1 VNLDH
6 FFHPYPTLKTNMVD
20 CLRFWA
26 GELPDQPAFYF
37 LQDGEGAEICWTFAE
52 LDRKVRS
59 VAATLQSLGLK
70 GQRVLLLYPPGLDFV
85 AGFYGCL
92 YAGAV
97 AIPAYPPRRNRNMV
111 RIQAISD
118 DAEAK
123 AALSVHEVCDRV
135 GPLLD
140 EAPHLRDL
148 TWLATDRISAD
159 RADEWVPPKIHGEM
173 LAVLQYTSGS
183 TGTPKGVML
192 AHRNLMHNVSL
203 ITYGFEPTRLAC
215 GASWLPTY
223 HDMGLVGGVLYSV
236 FFGRYCV
243 LMSPFAF
250 LQKPVRWLQ
259 AITRYRVTIGG
270 GPNFAYDLC
279 TQKVTEEEME
289 GLDLSTWDVAFNGAE
304 PIRAATLDGFAE
316 KFARVGFRREA
327 LYPCYGM
334 AETTLIVTGGKK
346 SEPPVV
352 RSFMGKALDEHRIV
366 PVPEDHKDARKLIG
380 CGRIPPGQQVLIV
393 DPVQYRQMPDDRV
406 GEIWVD
412 SPSVGLGYWNK
423 PGATQETFQAKL
435 RDSNSGTFL
444 RTGDLGFVHGG
455 ELFVTGRLKDLI
467 IVRGV
472 NRYPQDIELTVERTG
487 SHLQPGAVGAFAV
500 DMHGRE
506 RLIIVSEVDRTRRKD
521 WSEIIGV
528 IRRAVTAE
536 HELPPDGIVL
546 VRFGSIPKTSSGK
559 IQRHACRSN
568 FLDGSLSV
576 VAQWFAWED
585 EPAGAP
591 PAAAE
596 SLPPSPP
603 AAVLPDVDPQVA
615 AIVLEQ
621 VRTVAKE
628 RAKTLHLDSNIVADL
643 GLDSLERLQIANSL
657 EMVFGGRFPEAVL
670 AQIETC
676 REVAV
681 AIEKY
686 IGKSAKSQVNVVRQ
700 EPGYS
705 AAAEAVPEEVC
716 DFRQWPEYRKLKE
729 TMDRLTASGL
739 TNPYFSMHES
749 VTRDTTVIGGR
760 RLLNFCSYN
769 YLGMSGDE
777 RVSQAAKD
785 AIDRF
790 GTSVSASR
798 LVSGEKT
805 VHRELESA
813 IAQWCGVEDA
823 IVYVGGHATNEST
836 IGHLFTSGD
845 LILHDALAH
854 NSIIQGALLSSA
866 RRRAFPHNDWQAL
879 EAVLAEVRN
888 EYRRVLVVVEGVYS
902 MDGDYPE
909 IPKFVEI
916 KQRHRAFLMI
926 DEAHSMGT
934 MGNRGRGMA
943 EHFGID
949 PSRVDLWMGTLS
961 KSFGSCGGYIAGC
974 REIVEYLK
982 YTSPGFVYSV
992 GLPPPNAA
1000 AALAAL
1006 RLLEQE
1012 PQRVSQ
1018 LQARSRL
1025 FLQLARQQGLNT
1037 GLSNNTP
1044 IVPVIIGNSLHA
1056 LRLSRQLFE
1065 RGINVQPILYP
1076 AVEEQASRLRFFI
1089 SCCHSE
1095 EQIQQ
1100 AVAATA
1106 EELRRINPAYFAPG
1120 TG

>member
-1 VNLDH
+1 
-6 FFHPYPTLKTNMVD
+6 
-20 CLRFWA
+20 
-26 GELPDQPAFYF
+26 
-37 LQDGEGAEICWTFAE
+37 
-52 LDRKVRS
+52 
-59 VAATLQSLGLK
+59 
-70 GQRVLLLYPPGLDFV
+70 
-85 AGFYGCL
+85 
-92 YAGAV
+92 
-97 AIPAYPPRRNRNMV
+97 
-111 RIQAISD
+111 
-118 DAEAK
+118 
-123 AALSVHEVCDRV
+123 
-135 GPLLD
+135 
-140 EAPHLRDL
+140 
-148 TWLATDRISAD
+148 
-159 RADEWVPPKIHGEM
+159 
-173 LAVLQYTSGS
+173 
-183 TGTPKGVML
+183 
-192 AHRNLMHNVSL
+192 
-203 ITYGFEPTRLAC
+203 
-215 GASWLPTY
+215 
-223 HDMGLVGGVLYSV
+223 
-236 FFGRYCV
+236 
-243 LMSPFAF
+243 
-250 LQKPVRWLQ
+250 
-259 AITRYRVTIGG
+259 
-270 GPNFAYDLC
+270 
-279 TQKVTEEEME
+279 
-289 GLDLSTWDVAFNGAE
+289 
-304 PIRAATLDGFAE
+304 
-316 KFARVGFRREA
+316 
-327 LYPCYGM
+327 
-334 AETTLIVTGGKK
+334 
-346 SEPPVV
+346 
-352 RSFMGKALDEHRIV
+352 
-366 PVPEDHKDARKLIG
+366 
-380 CGRIPPGQQVLIV
+380 
-393 DPVQYRQMPDDRV
+393 
-406 GEIWVD
+406 
-412 SPSVGLGYWNK
+412 
-423 PGATQETFQAKL
+423 
-435 RDSNSGTFL
+435 
-444 RTGDLGFVHGG
+444 
-455 ELFVTGRLKDLI
+455 
-467 IVRGV
+467 
-472 NRYPQDIELTVERTG
+472 
-487 SHLQPGAVGAFAV
+487 VGAFAV

-506 RLIIVSEVDRTRRKD
+506 RLIVVSEVDRERRKD
-521 WSEIIGV
+521 WSDIIGV

-576 VAQWFAWED
+576 VAQWFAWD
-585 EPAGAP
+585 EEQAEAP
-591 PAAAE
+591 PAAE
-596 SLPPSPP
+596 PLPPSP
-603 AAVLPDVDPQVA
+603 AAAGLPDVDPQVA

-621 VRTVAKE
+621 VRQVAKE
-628 RAKTLHLDSNIVADL
+628 RAKVIHLDTNIVADL

-670 AQIETC
+670 TQIETC

-700 EPGYS
+700 EPRPS
-705 AAAEAVPEEVC
+705 AAAEAVSEEAC
-716 DFRQWPEYRKLKE
+716 DFRQWPEYRKLKN
-729 TMDRLTASGL
+729 TMDLLTASGL
-739 TNPYFSMHES
+739 TNPYFSVHES

-760 RLLNFCSYN
+760 RLINFCSYN

-813 IAQWCGVEDA
+813 IAQWVGAEDA

-836 IGHLFTSGD
+836 IGHLFSSGD

-854 NSIIQGALLSSA
+854 NSIIQGALLSGA

-909 IPKFVEI
+909 IPKFVEV

-934 MGNRGRGMA
+934 MGNHGRGIA
-943 EHFGID
+943 EHFGVD
-949 PSRVDLWMGTLS
+949 PQSVDLWMGTLS
-961 KSFGSCGGYIAGC
+961 KSFGSCGGYIAGR
-974 REIVEYLK
+974 RELVEYLK

-992 GLPPPNAA
+992 GIPPSNAA
-1000 AALAAL
+1000 AALASL
-1006 RLLEQE
+1006 RLLQQE

-1065 RGINVQPILYP
+1065 RAINVQPILYP

-1106 EELRRINPAYFAPG
+1106 EELRQIKPAYFASSG
-1120 TG
+1120 G

>member
-1 VNLDH
+1 V
-6 FFHPYPTLKTNMVD
+6 TLRTSAAA
-20 CLRFWA
+20 RSGPA
-26 GELPDQPAFYF
+26 LP
-37 LQDGEGAEICWTFAE
+37 
-52 LDRKVRS
+52 S
-59 VAATLQSLGLK
+59 VK

-97 AIPAYPPRRNRNMV
+97 AIPAYPPRRNRNML

-123 AALSVHEVCDRV
+123 AALSVHDVCDRV
-135 GPLLD
+135 GPLLE
-140 EAPHLRDL
+140 EAPHLKDL
-148 TWLATDRISAD
+148 TWLATDRIPDD
-159 RADEWVPPKIHGEM
+159 RAEDWVPPKIHSEM

-203 ITYGFEPTRLAC
+203 ITYDFEPSRQAC
-215 GASWLPTY
+215 GAFWLPTY
-223 HDMGLVGGVLYSV
+223 HDMGLVGGILYSV

-250 LQKPVRWLQ
+250 LQKPVRWLR
-259 AITRYRVTIGG
+259 AITRYRVSISG
-270 GPNFAYDLC
+270 GPNFGYDLC
-279 TQKVTEEEME
+279 TQKITDEEMQ

-304 PIRAATLDGFAE
+304 PIRASTLDGFAE
-316 KFARVGFRREA
+316 KFAPVGFRREA

-366 PVPEDHKDARKLIG
+366 PVPADHKDARKLIG
-380 CGRIPPGQQVLIV
+380 CGSIPPDQQMLVV

-435 RDSNSGTFL
+435 RDSVSGTYL
-444 RTGDLGFVHGG
+444 RTGDLGFVHEG
-455 ELFVTGRLKDLI
+455 ELFITGRLKDLI

-472 NRYPQDIELTVERTG
+472 NRYPQDIELTVEQAS

-506 RLIIVSEVDRTRRKD
+506 RLIIVSEIDRTRRKD
-521 WSEIIGV
+521 WSDVIGV

-576 VAQWFAWED
+576 VAQWFAWE
-585 EPAGAP
+585 EELAGAP
-591 PAAAE
+591 PPAAE
-596 SLPPSPP
+596 PLPPPSPP
-603 AAVLPDVDPQVA
+603 AAGLPDVDPQVA
-615 AIVLEQ
+615 AIVMEQ
-621 VRTVAKE
+621 VRAVAKE

-700 EPGYS
+700 EPGYRGRWGS
-705 AAAEAVPEEVC
+705 RARGGLRLSPVARISQTEGYDGPLDGQRLDESLFQRPRVRHPRYHGHRRAPVAQLLQLQLPGHVRGRTGLAGGQGRHRSIWHQRLGQPAGLRRE
-716 DFRQWPEYRKLKE
+716 
-729 TMDRLTASGL
+729 DRPSRIGI
-739 TNPYFSMHES
+739 
-749 VTRDTTVIGGR
+749 RDRPI
-760 RLLNFCSYN
+760 F
-769 YLGMSGDE
+769 
-777 RVSQAAKD
+777 
-785 AIDRF
+785 
-790 GTSVSASR
+790 
-798 LVSGEKT
+798 
-805 VHRELESA
+805 
-813 IAQWCGVEDA
+813 GVEDA

-836 IGHLFTSGD
+836 IGHLFGPGD

-854 NSIIQGALLSSA
+854 NSIIQGAMLSGA
-866 RRRAFPHNDWQAL
+866 RRRPFPHNDWQAWTPCWPKCGTSI
-879 EAVLAEVRN
+879 AESWSPSKACTAWTATIPICRVR
-888 EYRRVLVVVEGVYS
+888 RSQTAAQG
-902 MDGDYPE
+902 
-909 IPKFVEI
+909 I
-916 KQRHRAFLMI
+916 LMV
-926 DEAHSMGT
+926 DEAHSIGT
-934 MGNRGRGMA
+934 MGNRRHA
-943 EHFGID
+943 AS
-949 PSRVDLWMGTLS
+949 PSILASIRSDVDLWMGTLS

-974 REIVEYLK
+974 RK
-982 YTSPGFVYSV
+982 WSST
-992 GLPPPNAA
+992 
-1000 AALAAL
+1000 
-1006 RLLEQE
+1006 
-1012 PQRVSQ
+1012 
-1018 LQARSRL
+1018 
-1025 FLQLARQQGLNT
+1025 
-1037 GLSNNTP
+1037 
-1044 IVPVIIGNSLHA
+1044 
-1056 LRLSRQLFE
+1056 
-1065 RGINVQPILYP
+1065 
-1076 AVEEQASRLRFFI
+1076 
-1089 SCCHSE
+1089 
-1095 EQIQQ
+1095 
-1100 AVAATA
+1100 
-1106 EELRRINPAYFAPG
+1106 
-1120 TG
+1120 